1 MAILPKPLQHLMN
14 TLERLPGIGPKSAAR
29 LAFALLRQPELA
41 QNLAQALLEL
51 EQVTLCRRCFHLT
64 EAGQELCGICR
75 DPNRDP
81 HTVCVVEEPLD
92 VLALERAGVFQ
103 GRYHVLHGVISPVE
117 GIGPQ
122 DLRIAELLERVR
134 QEDIREV
141 VLATNPSLEGDAT
154 AQYLFQQLR
163 PLGVRVTRLA
173 QGLPSGGDL
182 EYTDPL
188 TLVRAFVGRQ
198 EMR

>member
-1 MAILPKPLQHLMN
+1 MAILPKPLQRLMEV
-14 TLERLPGIGPKSAAR
+14 LEQLPGIGPKSSAR
-29 LAFALLRQPELA
+29 LAFVLLRRPELA
-41 QNLAQALLEL
+41 RQLLQALLEL
-51 EQVTLCRRCFHLT
+51 EQVTLCQRCFHLT
-64 EAGQELCGICR
+64 EMGQQLCSICR

-92 VLALERAGVFQ
+92 VLALERAGVYQ

-117 GIGPQ
+117 GVGPQ
-122 DLRIAELLERVR
+122 DLRIAELLERVH
-134 QEDIREV
+134 QEEV
-141 VLATNPSLEGDAT
+141 QEVILATNPSLEGDAT

-188 TLVRAFVGRQ
+188 TLVRALMGRQ
-198 EMR
+198 EMA